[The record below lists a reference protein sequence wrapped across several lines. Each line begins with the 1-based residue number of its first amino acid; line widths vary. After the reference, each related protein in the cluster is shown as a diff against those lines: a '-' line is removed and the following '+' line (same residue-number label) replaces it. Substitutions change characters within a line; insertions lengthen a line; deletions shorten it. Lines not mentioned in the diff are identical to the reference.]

1 MIRLIKRS
9 TLFVALF
16 TFFFLKGS
24 GQSAEQK
31 IAFSNYRKYYDPVV
45 KPQEKNKQETI
56 LNFREKYLKNGYHSY
71 SLKVKEDNDFL
82 FEQINADGAFI
93 DFTEKQKN
101 DPAIIAEAYNR
112 LWKIAEAYRNG
123 QADSK
128 QVLTEQ
134 FLKAITYYGNKE
146 INRPNDWK
154 RFHASCFAAPTA
166 AVAIYFCLLEEMDKV
181 EEGKTDNKLLAEACD
196 MLKVIALQAWTQPF
210 RNDATDNNVVQI
222 ERFRNHVWWVGGNAL
237 GYRPLLAVACM
248 YKSVP
253 MIDLLAEVSSK
264 GISPTSQATYNQ
276 SFWNEGF
283 TADGAGWGHGKQCL
297 IWGYPIDGT
306 SGALSILTALQG
318 TPWEKSLT
326 PENKEAFLN
335 YFHGGNW
342 YYYKGYIL
350 PCLDR
355 NSMSYNLSS
364 RTIPFMGILNSILK
378 DWRKDFSVSELKELE
393 QLQTEGESKNIR
405 MSDYP
410 EGVYNGTRWF
420 YNNDDL
426 VKKSNDYHLIVNMAS
441 SRCDGLESASD
452 FADAYNFYTA
462 DGLTLFEK
470 DGREYRSVFGGWDV
484 TASPGVTAREGMENL
499 TPVTNWRGYT
509 SKYNFAAAA
518 TSGGANSAAGFIF
531 EKMNASDNNGVNDK
545 GDNIGKN
552 PVLYGV
558 KAYKS
563 YFIVGDYLIALGAGI
578 TNLKPEMPGTIRTT
592 IDQTAL
598 GEKVYIIENGIEKP
612 VTLNKPISLISETN
626 PVWVKQQN
634 KFFYTVL
641 PEFSRQALFV
651 CESKTTDWGKMNF
664 TNKTKENLPEQVNI
678 LRLWIDH
685 GQHPVNDT
693 YGYAVYMGNGNP
705 ARKLPVNVLKN
716 DTTIQAIQSDD
727 RKVTGAVF
735 YTGKG
740 NLETPE
746 FRLKVSAP
754 CAVLLEKINNT
765 YEITVTDA
773 EMNQE
778 LNEIIVSIND
788 KQIAFSMLKGKDC
801 GKPVTKMISL

>member
-1 MIRLIKRS
+1 MNRISNISSLMLLILWS
-9 TLFVALF
+9 PVFQCL
-16 TFFFLKGS
+16 

-31 IAFSNYRKYYDPVV
+31 IAFSNYRKYYDPAV

-56 LNFREKYLKNGYHSY
+56 LKFREKYFKNGYHSY
-71 SLKVKEDNDFL
+71 SLKVKEDRGFL
-82 FEQINADGAFI
+82 FEQINADGTFK

-112 LWKIAEAYRNG
+112 LWKIAEDFRNG

-128 QVLTEQ
+128 QVLTGK
-134 FLKAITYYGNKE
+134 FLKAIIYYGNKE

-181 EEGKTDNKLLAEACD
+181 EEGKTDNQLLAEACD

-378 DWRKDFSVSELKELE
+378 DWRKDFSVRELKELE

-426 VKKSNDYHLIVNMAS
+426 VKKSNGYHLIVNMAS

-545 GDNIGKN
+545 GDNMGKN

-578 TNLKPEMPGTIRTT
+578 TNLKPEMSGTIRTT

-598 GEKVYIIENGIEKP
+598 EGKVYIIENGIEKP
-612 VTLNKPISLISETN
+612 VTLNKPISLISQTN

-634 KFFYTVL
+634 KFSYTVL

-746 FRLKVSAP
+746 FRLKASAP

-765 YEITVTDA
+765 YEVTVTDA
-773 EMNQE
+773 EMNQK

-788 KQIAFSMLKGKDC
+788 KQIAFPMLKGKDC